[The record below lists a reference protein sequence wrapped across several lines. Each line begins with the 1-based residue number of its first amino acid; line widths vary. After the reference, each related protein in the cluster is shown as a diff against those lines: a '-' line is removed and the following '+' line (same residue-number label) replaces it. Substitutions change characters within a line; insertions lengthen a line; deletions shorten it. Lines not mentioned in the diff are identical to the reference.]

1 MLRSFLEV
9 YLVVADR
16 LAASGAVA
24 AEDEEAFVTAGVG
37 VSRQW
42 HLQGRLA
49 SPESASKELFRT
61 GWLLA
66 ANRSLL
72 GDPAVDASLSGR
84 RAAFAAEVAEAL
96 ARVERVREA
105 AVAALPLEHSPR

>member
-1 MLRSFLEV
+1 
-9 YLVVADR
+9 VAER
-16 LAASGAVA
+16 LAESGAVA
-24 AEDEEAFVTAGVG
+24 AGDEEAFVAAGVG
-37 VSRQW
+37 VSRQGQ
-42 HLQGRLA
+42 LQGRLA

-66 ANRSLL
+66 VNRGLL

-96 ARVERVREA
+96 ARVDRVREA
-105 AVAALPLEHSPR
+105 AVAALALERVRP